1 MMIVHHL
8 NNSRSQRVLW
18 MLEEVGA
25 EYEIVRYRRDPSTM
39 LAPPELQA
47 VHPLGKSPVIED
59 DGQVFAETGAI
70 VEHLAE
76 RFGALMPPP
85 GSAERRRATYWLHF
99 SEGSAMPPLLLKL
112 YFSRMGEGAA
122 PMVARADQQIGAML
136 TFVDSSLIETPFL
149 AGESLSVADI
159 MMSFP
164 LEAAVARGGARAFPQ
179 VMEYL
184 GRLHARPAYA
194 RALERGGP
202 YELLT

>member
-25 EYEIVRYRRDPSTM
+25 EYEVIRYRRDPNTM
-39 LAPPELQA
+39 LAPPELRA

-76 RFGALMPPP
+76 RFGALMPP
-85 GSAERRRATYWLHF
+85 GSAERRQAIYWLHF
-99 SEGSAMPPLLLKL
+99 AEGSAMPPLLLKL

-122 PMVARADQQIGAML
+122 PMAAHADQEIGAIL
-136 TFVDSSLIETPFL
+136 TFVSASLAKTPFL

-164 LEAAVARGGARAFPQ
+164 LEAAVARGGATAFPC

-184 GRLHARPAYA
+184 GRLHARPAYV
-194 RALERGGP
+194 RALERGGR

>member
-18 MLEEVGA
+18 LLEEVGA
-25 EYEIVRYRRDPSTM
+25 EYEIVRYRRDPRTM
-39 LAPPELQA
+39 LAPLELRA
-47 VHPLGKSPVIED
+47 VHPLGKAPVLED

-70 VEHLAE
+70 VEHLAA
-76 RFGALMPPP
+76 RFGALVPP
-85 GSAERRRATYWLHF
+85 GPAERRQATYWLHF
-99 SEGSAMPPLLLKL
+99 AEGSAMPPLLLKL

-122 PMVARADQQIGAML
+122 PMAARADQQIGAIL
-136 TFVDSSLIETPFL
+136 AFVSESLAATPFL

-164 LEAAVARGGARAFPQ
+164 LEAAVARGGASAFPG
-179 VMEYL
+179 VMDYL
-184 GRLHARPAYA
+184 ARLHARPAYA

-202 YELLT
+202 YELLA